1 MYPSLILTAIFFQ
14 CRHVAS
20 LRIASSLLWI
30 EHTPQSYAIENF
42 YNGSTPPTLL
52 SGGVADLA
60 SNVTFDLGA
69 NAETQGLKQYAN
81 HRNIRLI
88 YIICEVPYR
97 LVADKRKGITKLEDL
112 KGKKIG
118 AFPVSSAT
126 VFVHNMMSSVGVQDY
141 EYERYETVD
150 AMFCM
155 KAPCKDSELPNLLN
169 NGSLDAYGMWE
180 TSVEL
185 GAMALGDNAITFQ
198 NASIYREVYA
208 LYSTTEALNDPSKR
222 QDIVGFV
229 RALEKT
235 LDVFTHRPKENKV
248 FDFVAKAVGADA
260 EVVEAVWD
268 DHKWGGRWDDRLVD
282 FLVDEDKY
290 LAEQDN
296 RTVTPRTELEKFLD
310 LSIIDEL

>member
-1 MYPSLILTAIFFQ
+1 MPKIDT
-14 CRHVAS
+14 R
-20 LRIASSLLWI
+20 
-30 EHTPQSYAIENF
+30 QS
-42 YNGSTPPTLL
+42 
-52 SGGVADLA
+52 
-60 SNVTFDLGA
+60 
-69 NAETQGLKQYAN
+69 GLKQYAN

-97 LVADKRKGITKLEDL
+97 LVADKRKGIAKLEDL

-118 AFPVSSAT
+118 AFPVSNAS

-150 AMFCM
+150 AMLCM

-208 LYSTTEALNDPSKR
+208 LYSTTEALDDPSKR
-222 QDIVGFV
+222 QDTVGFV

-235 LDVFTHRPKENKV
+235 LDVFAHRPKENKV

-268 DHKWGGRWDDRLVD
+268 DHKWGGRWDDRLID